1 MILISSSLK
10 TAGFKENRSV
20 ASLKSVD
27 CFLKFKD
34 EKKTVVIRAVRV
46 RIVRL
51 SDCND
56 EIRNH
61 LISCHLSKEALSENE
76 MILARAGFF

>member
-1 MILISSSLK
+1 M
-10 TAGFKENRSV
+10 
-20 ASLKSVD
+20 
-27 CFLKFKD
+27 
-34 EKKTVVIRAVRV
+34 KKNCGDSRGACG
-46 RIVRL
+46 IVRL